1 MSTTNTT
8 LPTPTS
14 GSAPNTTFTG
24 GPAPD
29 PTSNKDV
36 AMSAMGIILVLFV
49 TGCLIIFWQ
58 GCRGGDQSGLT
69 RWAMRAYGVP
79 DRPRSHVPG
88 VPGVASE
95 TGDTAAGAGGAE
107 SEAGPQPPPPM
118 AAVSANDVLT
128 HDQRRELTWR
138 DASTAGHVVL
148 SVERPRSGESAA
160 LFPDN
165 VPLPRYEPWAE
176 QPAARRISEESS
188 SVVTSDVTGSTTAI
202 VSPTTSGPVV
212 RPSSARLPSPARAPS
227 PPRPESAPSPPASDF
242 VDASAAATLGSHAT
256 LPPSRRSSTASLNPR
271 PAAAA
276 RAGSDSR
283 A

>member
-8 LPTPTS
+8 LPGGTS
-14 GSAPNTTFTG
+14 NGSSPNTTFTG

-29 PTSNKDV
+29 PASNKDV

-58 GCRGGDQSGLT
+58 GCRGGGDQSGFT

-88 VPGVASE
+88 VPGVASQ
-95 TGDTAAGAGGAE
+95 TAGDASGAGGAGGAE
-107 SEAGPQPPPPM
+107 TESGPQSPPPM

-165 VPLPRYEPWAE
+165 VPLPRYEPWAA

-188 SVVTSDVTGSTTAI
+188 SVVTSDVTGSTQAI
-202 VSPTTSGPVV
+202 VSPTTSAPV
-212 RPSSARLPSPARAPS
+212 R
-227 PPRPESAPSPPASDF
+227 
-242 VDASAAATLGSHAT
+242 
-256 LPPSRRSSTASLNPR
+256 TASV
-271 PAAAA
+271 AGKTAVAGKTGK
-276 RAGSDSR
+276 RAVATGK
-283 A
+283 

>member
-8 LPTPTS
+8 VPS
-14 GSAPNTTFTG
+14 GNPNTTFTG
-24 GPAPD
+24 GPTPD

-36 AMSAMGIILVLFV
+36 AMSAMGIILVLFI

-58 GCRGGDQSGLT
+58 GCRGGDQSGFT

-79 DRPRSHVPG
+79 ERPRSHVPG
-88 VPGVASE
+88 VPGVASQ
-95 TGDTAAGAGGAE
+95 TGDTAGGAGAETE
-107 SEAGPQPPPPM
+107 SGPQSPPPM

-165 VPLPRYEPWAE
+165 VPLPRYEPWAA
-176 QPAARRISEESS
+176 QPAARRISEES

-202 VSPTTSGPVV
+202 VSPTTSGPIV
-212 RPSSARLPSPARAPS
+212 RPSSAQLPPPVRPPS

-242 VDASAAATLGSHAT
+242 ADASATAATLGSHTT

-276 RAGSDSR
+276 QADPETRA
-283 A
+283 

>member
-1 MSTTNTT
+1 MSTTITT

-14 GSAPNTTFTG
+14 GGGAPNTTFTG

-29 PTSNKDV
+29 PASNKGV

-58 GCRGGDQSGLT
+58 G
-69 RWAMRAYGVP
+69 
-79 DRPRSHVPG
+79 HVPG
-88 VPGVASE
+88 VPGVTSE
-95 TGDTAAGAGGAE
+95 TGDTSGGAGGGAE
-107 SEAGPQPPPPM
+107 TESVAQPPM

-165 VPLPRYEPWAE
+165 VPLPRYEPWAA

-188 SVVTSDVTGSTTAI
+188 SVVTSDVTGK
-202 VSPTTSGPVV
+202 
-212 RPSSARLPSPARAPS
+212 SA
-227 PPRPESAPSPPASDF
+227 
-242 VDASAAATLGSHAT
+242 VAAETGERTVATGK
-256 LPPSRRSSTASLNPR
+256 
-271 PAAAA
+271 
-276 RAGSDSR
+276 
-283 A
+283 